1 MDEYMG
7 AMIIRTNA
15 DVSMVSRRSR
25 DGGLRVGEMER
36 DTIIAHGMA
45 KYLKEKLMDTS
56 DPYTTYVCD
65 ICGLFAQRMIKNDNK
80 PYASSTDIYYCAACG
95 NKTNISKVT
104 IPYAF
109 KLVIQEMLAMNI
121 AARIRFDED
130 KY

>member
-1 MDEYMG
+1 
-7 AMIIRTNA
+7 MIIRGNA
-15 DVSMVSRRSR
+15 DVSLVYRRSR

-45 KYLKEKLMDTS
+45 KYLKEKLMDVS
-56 DPYTTYVCD
+56 DPYSVFVCD
-65 ICGLFAQRMIKNDNK
+65 ICGLFATRMIRNENTNQSAESDVYFC
-80 PYASSTDIYYCAACG
+80 PACS
-95 NKTNISKVT
+95 NKTNITKVN

-121 AARIRFDED
+121 AARIRFDSN

>member
-1 MDEYMG
+1 MG
-7 AMIIRTNA
+7 AMIIRINT
-15 DVSMVSRRSR
+15 DGSLVERRSR

-56 DPYTTYVCD
+56 DPYSTYVCD
-65 ICGLFAQRMIKNDNK
+65 ICGLFAQRMLRSDNRNKSEGSINDVYFC
-80 PYASSTDIYYCAACG
+80 PACN
-95 NKTNISKVT
+95 NKTRISQVN

-121 AARIRFDED
+121 AARIRFEEE
-130 KY
+130 KYDQ